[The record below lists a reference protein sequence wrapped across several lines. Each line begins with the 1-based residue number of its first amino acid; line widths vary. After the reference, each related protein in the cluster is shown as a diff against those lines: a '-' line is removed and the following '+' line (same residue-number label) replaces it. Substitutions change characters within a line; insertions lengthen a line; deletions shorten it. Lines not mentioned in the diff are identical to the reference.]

1 MEQFDTGMITDHHY
15 SGNIKLELRKC
26 SDAFVKMSSQGA
38 TKQTKKKLYSTLG
51 HLDCFDLAGLCLPGL
66 QLPQGKNV
74 PGISRCTLFFRQR
87 GLDILNS
94 DPKQLSSTPPPPPP
108 ALSVIGNCL
117 SHPLYLWVSVCLTL
131 VQLGLVSP

>member
-15 SGNIKLELRKC
+15 SGNIKIELRKC
-26 SDAFVKMSSQGA
+26 SDAFVKTSLQGA
-38 TKQTKKKLYSTLG
+38 TKQTKEKLYSTLG
-51 HLDCFDLAGLCLPGL
+51 RLDCSDLAAFFFPPGL

-87 GLDILNS
+87 GLDMLNP
-94 DPKQLSSTPPPPPP
+94 DPKQLSPTPPPPP
-108 ALSVIGNCL
+108 ALSVIGSCL